1 MTSHFSRFTT
11 TARLRH
17 KAARSFCCG
26 PSMGTTANI
35 PPAWDYNPSTWGQRL
50 PLVVIAL
57 VGFLIALYLGLY
69 QLRVLDTVWEPFF
82 GDGSKKILNS
92 SVSKMLPVPDGIL
105 GAFGYL
111 LDVVTGV
118 IGGTG
123 RWKTKPWIVI
133 VFGVAVGPLGMISI
147 LLVILQPVM
156 FSAWC
161 TLCLLTAVISV
172 VMISPAVD
180 EMLASLQYLQ
190 RVKKSGHSVWKAFWG
205 HEKITSQVA

>member
-1 MTSHFSRFTT
+1 MNI
-11 TARLRH
+11 TA
-17 KAARSFCCG
+17 G
-26 PSMGTTANI
+26 I

-50 PLVVIAL
+50 PLIIIAM
-57 VGFLIALYLGLY
+57 VGFFIALYLGLY
-69 QLRVLDTVWEPFF
+69 QFRIFDTVWEPFF
-82 GDGSKKILNS
+82 GDGSKKVLNS
-92 SVSKMLPVPDGIL
+92 PVSELLPVPDGLL

-111 LDVVTGV
+111 LDAVTGV

-123 RWKTKPWIVI
+123 RWKTKPWIVV

-161 TLCLLTAVISV
+161 TLCLLSAIISV

-180 EMLASLQYLQ
+180 EMLASLLYLQ

-205 HEKITSQVA
+205 NKKIIDLVA